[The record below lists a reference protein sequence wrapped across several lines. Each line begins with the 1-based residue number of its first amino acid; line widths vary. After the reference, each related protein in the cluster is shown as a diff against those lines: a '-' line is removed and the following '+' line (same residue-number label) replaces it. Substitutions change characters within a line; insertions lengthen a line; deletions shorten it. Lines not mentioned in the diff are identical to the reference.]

1 MENQVLFSVDA
12 GIIPVNTQIMTAD
25 HVLGYQT
32 TPGSFGVFPAEL
44 WLMIHTYLHSKRD
57 IIHLS
62 SVNSALYSLLTF
74 DRAKDEAKTGHS
86 WFGQKKPSML
96 YVALKQGRPLDEIEK
111 IVAGYVVG
119 HAGFGF
125 SLLETHLVA
134 WGPPLHLAVGMN
146 RIDVVKLILRA
157 GVSINI
163 RYGGNIAD
171 VCPTYAHT
179 CCEGKGS
186 KYCKNALDIAR
197 ELKNSKIEQY
207 LLRQGIEDLGR
218 HEMIY
223 DFARDEYEQV
233 YSVEKYW
240 WPEW

>member
-44 WLMIHTYLHSKRD
+44 WLMVHKYLHSKRD
-57 IIHLS
+57 IVHLS
-62 SVNSALYSLLTF
+62 SVNSTLYSLLTF
-74 DRAKDEAKTGHS
+74 DRAKDEAKTGYS

-119 HAGFGF
+119 HAGFGC
-125 SLLETHLVA
+125 SLLETHLMA

-163 RYGGNIAD
+163 RYGGNTMD

-233 YSVEKYW
+233 YSVEKHW